1 MKIKHLRFKF
11 FAISVG
17 AALFLLTTAF
27 IANSF
32 ISGNS
37 EKQVNYYQSEN
48 EYLNSLRMNPA
59 TGVVNPADYA
69 KALMQ
74 VQKLRANQPATK
86 STDLEWNNVGP
97 DNMGGRMRS
106 LVKATYD
113 GTNYWYAGSIS
124 GGLWRLAENPNTTAL
139 LWSSVSTSARDLNVS
154 CIYLADNGTM
164 YVGTGES
171 YCSEDFNL
179 LPGFA
184 GRGIFKSTNGVD
196 FSVIPSTIPTEN
208 GTTADEWFYVNKITS
223 ANNKLFVGTNQSLRV
238 SDMQGGSWTVAE
250 TKTGAKLLGECTELI
265 AQNGS
270 VVAFIDGLAYVSVN
284 GDPSQFECISTR
296 YYQSGQ
302 LENATML
309 PRDSVGRMCFAFAPS
324 NPNYLY
330 AVAINKYDI
339 ISTTAINERG
349 CLKNIYLSIKG
360 SNGWSDWKVIGPGG
374 STYMFYVF
382 QSNGLYSA
390 ALTVDPTNEQK
401 IYVGGNDMWGG
412 NYIVGADYYQWTQ
425 LTTYQDNYWSYAPS
439 NHFAYMFD
447 SYGAVVIGCENG
459 IYRHWPLDGLTVSC
473 NTNLT
478 TAQFYSVSPNFDDG
492 VIIGGTQGNG
502 TVSITSSMSLSG
514 KSGVDVNRELV
525 ILAGDQNIISTKIG
539 GYAHTSMIYPKG
551 RIISIN
557 GNADLKTSPAYPA
570 YSGIQRLV
578 MYRHDGQM
586 PQCLSN
592 WYDGDVL
599 TKPIEDY
606 ASYITPSVLW
616 EDFNY
621 AYSKDTAYFVADRN
635 YSANDTVYAAS
646 KNANY
651 PIEVILTQPL
661 DSLEV
666 IEVQDIVAS
675 KFFVGV
681 TDFIFMTTEAS
692 NFTKDF
698 TYDNPWFVIS
708 CAKVGGLSGTPQ
720 CMAVS
725 KDANYLY
732 VGTKDGKLYR
742 IANIAGAYD
751 SQTANAGTALYGTSP
766 VVNPYCVVATH
777 TIATFN
783 DRIITSISVNPED
796 PEMVV
801 VTLGN
806 YGFDDYIYIS
816 TDALHQ
822 NPTFTKRENFAHAP
836 LYTSLFVEGVDGK
849 NNMLM
854 VGSDFG
860 IWSTEN
866 IAASISQTDWKNEA
880 VGSIGEIPV
889 FMLKQQNIQTDKG
902 KPVCIEDDSA
912 MYITNYRALYAATFG
927 GGLFRCS
934 DLVKGGGEVAGID
947 DYKPTVNVVD
957 IYPNPARDYV
967 NIELETQANVD
978 VTLSIYNL
986 SGKLMDVKKKRSDAD
1001 KITFTVNT
1009 SNLPQGAYIAKI
1021 DIPNCKSKTSKFIV
1035 VK

>member
-1 MKIKHLRFKF
+1 MKIKHLRFKI

-27 IANSF
+27 IANSI

-74 VQKLRANQPATK
+74 VQKLRTNQPATK
-86 STDLEWNNVGP
+86 STDLVWSNIGP

-106 LVKATYD
+106 LVKATYGD
-113 GTNYWYAGSIS
+113 KTYWYAGGVS
-124 GGLWRLAENPNTTAL
+124 GGLWRLAENPITTAL
-139 LWSSVSTSARDLNVS
+139 YWNSVSSAHDLNVS
-154 CIYLADNGTM
+154 CIYLAGDGTM

-184 GRGIFKSTNGVD
+184 GRGVFKSTNGVD
-196 FSVIPSTIPTEN
+196 FTVIPSTIPAEN

-223 ANNKLFVGTNQSLRV
+223 ANNKLFVGTNLSLRV
-238 SDMQGGSWTVAE
+238 SDMQGSSWAVAK
-250 TKTGAKLLGECTELI
+250 TKAGDDLLGECTELV
-265 AQNGS
+265 AEGNS
-270 VVAFIDGLAYVSVN
+270 VVAFINGLAYVSAN
-284 GDPSQFECISTR
+284 GDPNQFECISTR
-296 YYQSGQ
+296 YYAAGV
-302 LENATML
+302 LENASML

-324 NPNYLY
+324 NANYLY

-339 ISTTAINERG
+339 ASTQNINERG

-374 STYMFYVF
+374 SSYMFYVF

-390 ALTVDPTNEQK
+390 ALAVNPNNEQH
-401 IYVGGNDMWGG
+401 ICVGGNDMWSG
-412 NYIVGADYYQWTQ
+412 NYVVGADFYQWTQ
-425 LTTYQDNYWSYAPS
+425 LTTYQDNFWSYAPS

-447 SYGAVVIGCENG
+447 SYNNLVIGCENG
-459 IYRHWPLDGLTVSC
+459 IYRYYSMEGRTFPL

-478 TAQFYSVSPNFDDG
+478 TAQFYSVSPNFNDS
-492 VIIGGTQGNG
+492 IILGGTQGNG
-502 TVSITSSMSLSG
+502 TVNITSSNSVSG
-514 KSGVDVNRELV
+514 KSGIDINRELV
-525 ILAGDQNIISTKIG
+525 MLAGDQNIISTKIG

-551 RIISIN
+551 RIVSIN
-557 GNADLKTSPAYPA
+557 GNTDLRTAPA
-570 YSGIQRLV
+570 YSAYTGMQRLV
-578 MYRHDGQM
+578 MYRYDDQM
-586 PQCLSN
+586 PQCLSS
-592 WYDGDVL
+592 WYEGGDNL
-599 TKPIEDY
+599 TKPIEDF
-606 ASYITPSVLW
+606 ASYITPSILW
-616 EDFNY
+616 ENFNY
-621 AYSKDTAYFVADRN
+621 TNSKDTAYYYAGI
-635 YSANDTVYAAS
+635 NDTIPPGNFTIPS
-646 KNANY
+646 KNGRY
-651 PIEVILTQPL
+651 PL
-661 DSLEV
+661 DVVVTDTVFPGGV
-666 IEVQDIVAS
+666 IMTQDIVAS

-681 TDFIFMTTEAS
+681 TDYIFMTTEAS
-692 NFTKDF
+692 NFRKDF

-708 CAKVGGLSGTPQ
+708 CAKLGGLEGTPQ

-725 KDANYLY
+725 KDANYLF
-732 VGTKDGKLYR
+732 VGTKEGKLYR
-742 IANIAGAYD
+742 IANIDGAYNRE
-751 SQTANAGTALYGTSP
+751 TANVGTALYGTSP
-766 VVNPYCVVATH
+766 VANPYCVVATD
-777 TIATFN
+777 TIATFTG
-783 DRIITSISVNPED
+783 RVITSVSVNPENS
-796 PEMVV
+796 EMVV

-822 NPTFTKRENFAHAP
+822 HPTFAKRTSFAHAP
-836 LYTSLFVEGVDGK
+836 LYTSLFVEGIDGN

-860 IWSTEN
+860 IWSTAN
-866 IAASISQTDWKNEA
+866 ITASLSPTDWKNEA
-880 VGSIGEIPV
+880 SGSIGELPV
-889 FMLKQQNIQTDKG
+889 FMLKQQNIQTNNG
-902 KPVCIEDDSA
+902 KPIYVDTDTLH
-912 MYITNYRALYAATFG
+912 ITNYRALYAATFG

-934 DLVKGGGEVAGID
+934 SLVKGGGEVTGIPD
-947 DYKPTVNVVD
+947 FNPTVNVVD

-967 NIELETQANVD
+967 NIALETQANVD

-986 SGKLMDVKKKRSDAD
+986 SGKLMDVKRKRSDAD
-1001 KITFTVNT
+1001 NVTFTVNT